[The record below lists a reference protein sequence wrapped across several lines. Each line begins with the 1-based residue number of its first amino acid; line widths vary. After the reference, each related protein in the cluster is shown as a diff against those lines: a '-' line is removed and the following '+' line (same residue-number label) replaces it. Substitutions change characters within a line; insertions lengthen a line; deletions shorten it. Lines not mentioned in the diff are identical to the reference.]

1 MIFLDELSPAYVY
14 ERPDGGKVYCWG
26 QISDQPNLTF
36 VMQQGD
42 TDNKALNIQFNRTF
56 TDGNTIKTWRAWAKF
71 FNKYSSN
78 AKYFTNII
86 AKERK
91 S

>member
-1 MIFLDELSPAYVY
+1 
-14 ERPDGGKVYCWG
+14 
-26 QISDQPNLTF
+26 
-36 VMQQGD
+36 MQQGD